1 MFIGLGKS
9 SERSEKKSLGS
20 KCVSIAPD
28 SNFEFLFL
36 FITVQIAM
44 TCAVNWEK
52 KSSLTFVGETR
63 GEKKKSLGGRG
74 FLLLLPSLSNFEICV
89 ALISVN
95 LHRDTVNMKNY
106 FF

>member
-1 MFIGLGKS
+1 M
-9 SERSEKKSLGS
+9 GS
-20 KCVSIAPD
+20 KCVSIALD

-44 TCAVNWEK
+44 TRAVNWGKK

-63 GEKKKSLGGRG
+63 GEKKKSLV